1 MKSTLSSR
9 LHEKRSEIENLWEKM
24 YPNCSPEAFFTMLR
38 KRYSQRNNDLKQLDA
53 ERLETP
59 LWYMDSTILGQM
71 LYTDKFNATFRGL
84 VEKIP
89 YLVSCGVRYLHLM
102 PCSRMPEE
110 HNDGGYA
117 VEDFKSFDP
126 KIGTTEDFIHLTTEC
141 RKAGI
146 SVCLDFVLN
155 HTADTHAWA
164 LAARQGSKE
173 DQKRY
178 FFVFD
183 KAEVDAYEAT
193 TEEVFPQ
200 QAPGNFTYL
209 PDCNCYVMTTFNNF
223 QWDLNYGNAE
233 VLLSMLDNVLYL
245 ANLGVEVFRLD
256 AIPYIWKQWGSPNRN
271 LPQVHWIIRLF
282 RLALEIVAPCCIIK
296 GEVVMSPKKVAAYF
310 GTTAAPECHLLY
322 NVSLMVQMW
331 NSLATRD
338 TRLLQKC
345 LTELPTDIPPS
356 SCWVNY
362 LRCHDDIGW
371 GIEYGDL
378 RDLGFSPFEHTQFLI
393 SFYHGTFEGSFS
405 LGELYEFN
413 QKTLDARNCGTSASL
428 CGLERADKTHDKYQK
443 ELAIKRLLL
452 AHSFI
457 YFCKGITV
465 LYSGDEIAQLNDYSY
480 KMVPALQNDSRNV
493 HRPYFDWEKT
503 HFSKPQDSDA
513 ALVWTTLQTL
523 SAYRAQ
529 EKDFSSFT
537 EEKVIST
544 NEISVIAVKRGE
556 KHLVIANFSEYQK
569 EIILDYPAFGSYTEV
584 FSQRD
589 VQLNG
594 SPFIVGPYQ
603 YLLLRRN

>member
-9 LHEKRSEIENLWEKM
+9 LAEKQNEIENLWEKL
-24 YPNCSPEAFFTMLR
+24 YPGYPSKAFFTLLKDR
-38 KRYSQRNNDLKQLDA
+38 SGQRDKDLKRLDT
-53 ERLETP
+53 ERLKNP
-59 LWYMDSTILGQM
+59 LWYMDSAMTGQM

-84 VEKIP
+84 EEKIP
-89 YLVSCGVRYLHLM
+89 YLVSCGVRYLHIM
-102 PCSRMPEE
+102 PCNRMPAQK
-110 HNDGGYA
+110 NDGGYA

-126 KIGTTEDFIHLTTEC
+126 RLGNTEDFTRLAAEC
-141 RKAGI
+141 RKAKI
-146 SVCLDFVLN
+146 SICLDFVLN
-155 HTADTHAWA
+155 HTADTHQWA
-164 LAARQGSKE
+164 LAARQGDKE
-173 DQKRY
+173 AQKRY

-183 KAEVDAYEAT
+183 KADVDAYEAT

-209 PDCNCYVMTTFNNF
+209 PDSNSYVMTTFNHF
-223 QWDLNYGNAE
+223 QWDLNYGNPE

-245 ANLGVEVFRLD
+245 ANLGVEVFRFD
-256 AIPYIWKQWGSPNRN
+256 AIPYIWKEWGSSNRN

-296 GEVVMSPKKVAAYF
+296 GEVVMSPRKVAPYF
-310 GTTAAPECHLLY
+310 GTAAAPECHLLY

-331 NSLATRD
+331 NSIATRD

-345 LTELPTDIPPS
+345 LAELPTDIPPS

-378 RDLGFSPFEHTQFLI
+378 QDLGFSPFEHKQFLI
-393 SFYHGTFEGSFS
+393 SFYRGTFKGSFS

-428 CGLERADKTHDKYQK
+428 CGLERADKTHDMYQK
-443 ELAIKRLLL
+443 ELAMKRLLL
-452 AHSFI
+452 AHAFI
-457 YFCKGITV
+457 YFCKGIPV

-480 KMVPALQNDSRNV
+480 QMVPSLQKDSRNV
-493 HRPYFDWEKT
+493 HRPCFDWEKT
-503 HFSKPQDSDA
+503 HFTRPQDSDA
-513 ALVWTTLQTL
+513 ALVCSTLQTL
-523 SAYRAQ
+523 TAYRAKEQ
-529 EKDFSSFT
+529 DFSAYS

-544 NEISVIAVKRGE
+544 NNSSVIVLKRGE
-556 KHLVIANFSEYQK
+556 NHLIIANFSEYQK
-569 EIILDYPAFGSYTEV
+569 EIVIDSPASGSYVEIN
-584 FSQRD
+584 SKRD
-589 VQLNG
+589 VQLDG
-594 SPFIVGPYQ
+594 SPFIIGPYQ